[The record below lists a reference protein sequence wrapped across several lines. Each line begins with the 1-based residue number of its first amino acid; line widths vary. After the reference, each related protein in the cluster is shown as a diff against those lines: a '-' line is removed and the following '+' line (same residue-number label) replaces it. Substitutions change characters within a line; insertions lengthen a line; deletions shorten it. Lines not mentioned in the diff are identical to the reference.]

1 MRIFLGIALL
11 ILGFMIWRLHQDI
24 QQVHDASVV
33 ATQEVSKEVTQLHD
47 EAKKGIEGM
56 ATGLR
61 ATHDKIG
68 QIEAIVKQRR
78 AAKAKAKKKP
88 KWIE

>member
-1 MRIFLGIALL
+1 LRIFLGVALL

-33 ATQEVSKEVTQLHD
+33 ATQEVSKEVTKLHD

-68 QIEAIVKQRR
+68 QLEVAIKKKH
-78 AAKAKAKKKP
+78 AAKAKKKP